1 MSKLIAFVST
11 FILLFV
17 VIGLAVYFRY
27 YAPVGSFIHRDLD
40 PAAVVQEVRQLND
53 LVTVRYVVQKV
64 VGLTEEHQPLGS
76 ESILLMVQGKV
87 LAGVNL
93 SEINQYDVQSIHG
106 HEAGLRLPAPHIIES
121 FIDEK
126 NTKVWDRKITWWT
139 PWVAPD
145 QDLEHK
151 ARLLA
156 IDDIRQSAVDS
167 GILNDARRNAQD
179 SIRKFLA
186 AFGITT
192 VNFTEV
198 KNVS

>member
-11 FILLFV
+11 FLVIFL
-17 VIGLAVYFRY
+17 VIGMAAYFRY
-27 YAPVGSFIHRDLD
+27 YAPAGFFLHRDLD
-40 PAAVVQEVRQLND
+40 SAAVVREVRQLND

-64 VGLTEEHQPLGS
+64 VGLTEQHQPLGS

-93 SEINQYDVQSIHG
+93 GEINQYDIESIHG
-106 HEAGLRLPAPHIIES
+106 QTAGIRLPAPRVIEA

-126 NTKVWDRKITWWT
+126 NTQVWDRKVTWWT
-139 PWVAPD
+139 PWIAPD
-145 QDLEHK
+145 QNLEHQ

-156 IDDIRQSAVDS
+156 VDDIRKSAIDS
-167 GILNDARRNAQD
+167 GILNDARANAQN

-186 AFGITT
+186 AFGVTT
-192 VNFTEV
+192 VKFHEV
-198 KNVS
+198 GTVS

>member
-1 MSKLIAFVST
+1 VSKLIAFVST
-11 FILLFV
+11 FILIFLI
-17 VIGLAVYFRY
+17 IGLAAYFRY

-40 PAAVVQEVRQLND
+40 PAAVVQEIRQLND

-64 VGLTEEHQPLGS
+64 VGLTEEHQPVGS

-93 SEINQYDVQSIHG
+93 SEINQYDVQSIKG
-106 HEAGLRLPAPHIIES
+106 HEANLRLPAPHIIES

-139 PWVAPD
+139 PWIAPD

-156 IDDIRQSAVDS
+156 IDDVRKSALDS

-192 VNFTEV
+192 VHFTEI

>member
-1 MSKLIAFVST
+1 MAKLVAFIST
-11 FILLFV
+11 AIVLFLI
-17 VIGLAVYFRY
+17 IGMAAYFRY

-40 PAAVVQEVRQLND
+40 AATVVREVRQLND
-53 LVTVRYVVQKV
+53 LVTVRYVMQKV
-64 VGLTEEHQPLGS
+64 VGVKEQHQPLGE

-87 LAGVNL
+87 LAGVSL
-93 SEINQYDVQSIHG
+93 KEISQYDVEAIHG
-106 HEAGLRLPAPHIIES
+106 HEASLRLPAPHVMET

-126 NTKVWDRKITWWT
+126 NTKVWDRSMTWWT

-145 QDLEHK
+145 PDLEHK

-156 IDDIRQSAVDS
+156 IDDIRGAALEN

-179 SIRKFLA
+179 SIRKFLT

-192 VNFTEV
+192 VNFREI
-198 KNVS
+198 KSVS